1 MADEKPCPDA
11 FVPEKKWQIEQ
22 RWVKQDYYRGSQYP
36 PFSVEPVPYE
46 RQRLA
51 GAGMSAEDRALR
63 RQWIKDQQLSP
74 NEPRYVKEL
83 TPRNA
88 FRRVYMGLAD
98 SIFSKLIPLFGRS
111 PASMMRV
118 VVPRL
123 GLILLVGYWSYYQ
136 LKYNPKDWTRS
147 GGFHVFR
154 NKPMILSADKVVP
167 EKKHDDFHD
176 QGFKARAALRDGK
189 TSGQV

>member
-98 SIFSKLIPLFGRS
+98 SIFSKLIPLFVSTMGVFQS
-111 PASMMRV
+111 EVGM
-118 VVPRL
+118 
-123 GLILLVGYWSYYQ
+123 ILLVSKAVCTGIE
-136 LKYNPKDWTRS
+136 
-147 GGFHVFR
+147 
-154 NKPMILSADKVVP
+154 NKINL
-167 EKKHDDFHD
+167 H
-176 QGFKARAALRDGK
+176 
-189 TSGQV
+189 